1 MPQIGIDGNPQ
12 YGYGLRPSLKSLR
25 YAMASMLNALDER
38 GLLAQISDRTGLDG
52 HLAGGRRTVYAGFD
66 PTASSLQIGNL
77 VTLLM
82 LRRFQ
87 LGGHRPVALVGGAT
101 GLIGDPSERVDERAL
116 NSLDAVRQWAAAIH
130 DQVARFIDLDGPGAG
145 MIVNNLDWTRDLDVI
160 SFLRDI
166 GKHFSVKAMVQR
178 DSVRLRLDRDGV
190 GISYTEFSYMLL
202 QAHDFL
208 ELARR
213 HGCTVQLGGSDQW
226 GNIVS
231 GVDLARRVLR
241 RQTYALT
248 HPLITKQD
256 GSKFGKSAAGAV
268 WLDAQRTSPYAF
280 HQFWLNTADADV
292 VPFLR
297 SFTLLDLAE
306 IDAAGAAVAR
316 QPELREG
323 QRLLADEATRL
334 VHGEAALASARR
346 IASALFDGEV
356 RALGQDDIAQLERD
370 GIANSAVAPG
380 AGLLEAMVEAGLA
393 ASNGAA
399 RRLVHGGGVRVNGV
413 AVDDAAMRLESAA
426 ALFGRYWMIRR
437 GKRNWHLLVRA
448 DAA

>member
-1 MPQIGIDGNPQ
+1 
-12 YGYGLRPSLKSLR
+12 
-25 YAMASMLNALDER
+25 MASMLNTLDQR
-38 GLLAQISDRTGLDG
+38 GLLAQVSDRAGLDR
-52 HLAGGRRTVYAGFD
+52 HLAGGTRTVYAGFD
-66 PTASSLQIGNL
+66 PTASSLQVGNL

-87 LGGHRPVALVGGAT
+87 LAGHRPIALIGGAT
-101 GLIGDPSERVDERAL
+101 GLIGDPSGRVDERAL
-116 NSLDAVRQWAAAIH
+116 NGLDIVRQWGAAIRA
-130 DQVARFIDLDGPGAG
+130 QIARFVDLDGGAG
-145 MIVNNLDWTRDLDVI
+145 VIVDNLDWTRDLDVI
-160 SFLRDI
+160 SFLRDV
-166 GKHFSVKAMVQR
+166 GKHFSVGAMVQR
-178 DSVRLRLDRDGV
+178 DSVRVRLERDGV

-208 ELARR
+208 QLARR
-213 HGCTVQLGGSDQW
+213 HGCTAQIGGSDQW

-231 GVDLARRVLR
+231 GIDLARRVLR

-256 GSKFGKSAAGAV
+256 GSKLGKSAAGAV
-268 WLDAQRTSPYAF
+268 WLDPQRTSPFAF

-297 SFTLLDLAE
+297 CFTLLDLAE
-306 IDAAGAAVAR
+306 IDAAGTAVAR
-316 QPELREG
+316 RPERREG
-323 QRLLADEATRL
+323 QRLLAQETTRL
-334 VHGEAALASARR
+334 VHGEAALESALR

-370 GIANSAVAPG
+370 GIAKSAVALG
-380 AGLLEAMVEAGLA
+380 TGLLDAMVAAGLA

-399 RRLVHGGGVRVNGV
+399 RRLVSGGGVRVNGALV
-413 AVDDAAMRLESAA
+413 EDPAMRLESAS

-437 GKRNWHLLVRA
+437 GKRHWHLLVRRETA
-448 DAA
+448 